1 MSRFEIVN
9 PEALGAPRGYSNGM
23 LAPAGGRL
31 LFIAGQIGW
40 DGKQQLVG
48 DGFAAQFEQALA
60 NVVRVVAAAGGAASD
75 LARLTLYVVDK
86 GDYLRELAAVGS
98 AYRKIIGQHY
108 PAMSLVEVSA
118 LLEPGARVE
127 IEGTAV
133 LAPEQD

>member
-48 DGFAAQFEQALA
+48 DGFAVQFEQALA
-60 NVVRVVAAAGGAASD
+60 NVVRVVAAAGGTASD

-86 GDYLRELAAVGS
+86 GDYLRELAAVGG
-98 AYRKIIGQHY
+98 AYRKIIGSHY
-108 PAMSLVEVSA
+108 PAMSLLEVSA